1 MIKKVLISL
10 ACLAL
15 VPVIGIGVL
24 VAIREPPDGPR
35 VEAAPGVVGVEA
47 GGGYSWIVRTA
58 TGAVLIDAGMDATGT
73 AILSEL
79 KTQGLRPDEVQAV
92 LLTHGHPDHY
102 AAAALFPAAAVFAGA
117 ADLPMIRG
125 DKTHYPPFGRLVSS
139 VVPLPPPPPAVKP
152 VHSGEQL
159 RFDEAVFTV
168 IATPGHSPGSTM
180 YLFRDI
186 LFTGDSLMRKGN
198 GVATAPSFFSE
209 DARANRASLQA
220 LEPLTFETI
229 ADGHAGVTTHAKD
242 KVGRLLRGQ

>member
-1 MIKKVLISL
+1 MIKRVLISL

-24 VAIREPPDGPR
+24 MAIRETPDGPR

-47 GGGYSWIVRTA
+47 GGGYAWIVRTA
-58 TGAVLIDAGMDATGT
+58 AGAVLIDAGMDAGGT
-73 AILSEL
+73 AILAEL
-79 KTQGLRPDEVQAV
+79 KAQSVRPDQVQAV

-102 AAAALFPAAAVFAGA
+102 AAAPLFPAATVFAGA
-117 ADLPMIRG
+117 ADVPMMRG
-125 DKTHYPPFGRLVSS
+125 DTAHYPPFGRLVST
-139 VVPLPPPPPAVKP
+139 VVPLPQAPHAVKP
-152 VHSGEQL
+152 VQGGEQL

-180 YLFRDI
+180 YLFRNI
-186 LFTGDSLMRKGN
+186 LFSGDSLMRKGD

-220 LEPLTFETI
+220 LESVTFETI
-229 ADGHAGVTTHAKD
+229 ADGHAGVTTHAKE
-242 KVGRLLRGQ
+242 KVLRLIRGE